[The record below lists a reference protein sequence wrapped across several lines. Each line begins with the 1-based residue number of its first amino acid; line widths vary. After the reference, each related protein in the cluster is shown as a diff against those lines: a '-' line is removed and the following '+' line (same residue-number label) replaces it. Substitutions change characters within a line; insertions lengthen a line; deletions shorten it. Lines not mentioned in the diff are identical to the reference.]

1 MVDEHKAHKA
11 ILAYE
16 KGWLAFSLA
25 MLFVFIALI
34 AYTLATHTAGVIPDR
49 PQPVHGLRPGLRL
62 RLPAEPH

>member
-34 AYTLATHTAGVIPDR
+34 AYTLATHTAGRMSKGV
-49 PQPVHGLRPGLRL
+49 
-62 RLPAEPH
+62 

>member
-34 AYTLATHTAGVIPDR
+34 AYTLATHTAGVIPA
-49 PQPVHGLRPGLRL
+49 GKL
-62 RLPAEPH
+62 

>member
-16 KGWLAFSLA
+16 KGWLAFSLT

-34 AYTLATHTAGVIPDR
+34 ILILIVFVFIAHFCF
-49 PQPVHGLRPGLRL
+49 
-62 RLPAEPH
+62 

>member
-25 MLFVFIALI
+25 MLVVFIASSP
-34 AYTLATHTAGVIPDR
+34 TPWPPTP
-49 PQPVHGLRPGLRL
+49 PG
-62 RLPAEPH
+62 